1 MHSSDRG
8 HLTVN
13 DNGMTMTQPSRPAG
27 MSESALARDVMAATT
42 LFNQWQ
48 VYKSIIDHD
57 WMLHREIHTAIHA
70 FVKWN
75 YQTRFSLLD
84 LGCGDAGFI
93 RPTFETTQLAHY
105 TGVDLSAAALEE
117 ARLTL
122 AAGRFGMQLVEG
134 DLLGY
139 LVDASI
145 QEHLAYE
152 LILAGY
158 SIHHLS
164 TEEKQ
169 RFFNLCRAVLGPA
182 GSIIF
187 YDIFRR
193 PGENREQHVAA
204 YTAMIKNEWGLT
216 GEALEST
223 CRHVRERDFPETLAT
238 TQEMARMA
246 GFESDGLEL
255 FTSADGFHRLLC
267 FVT

>member
-1 MHSSDRG
+1 
-8 HLTVN
+8 
-13 DNGMTMTQPSRPAG
+13 
-27 MSESALARDVMAATT
+27 MSESAIAHDVTAATT
-42 LFNQWQ
+42 LFDHWQ

-57 WMLHREIHTAIHA
+57 WMLHREIHATIHA

-93 RPTFETTQLAHY
+93 QRTFENTQLAHY
-105 TGVDLSAAALEE
+105 TGVDTSTAALEE
-117 ARLTL
+117 ARRTL
-122 AAGRFGMQLVEG
+122 AAGRFSVQCVEG
-134 DLLGY
+134 ELLGY
-139 LVDASI
+139 LVDAST

-158 SIHHLS
+158 SVHHLS
-164 TEEKQ
+164 TEDKQ
-169 RFFNLCRAVLGPA
+169 RFFALCRAVLGPA
-182 GSIIF
+182 GSLLF

-193 PGENREQHVAA
+193 PGETREQHVAA
-204 YTAMIKNEWGLT
+204 YTEMVRTAWGLT
-216 GEALEST
+216 GEALENT

-238 TQEMARMA
+238 TQEMARKA

-255 FTSADGFHRLLC
+255 FTAADGFHRLLC